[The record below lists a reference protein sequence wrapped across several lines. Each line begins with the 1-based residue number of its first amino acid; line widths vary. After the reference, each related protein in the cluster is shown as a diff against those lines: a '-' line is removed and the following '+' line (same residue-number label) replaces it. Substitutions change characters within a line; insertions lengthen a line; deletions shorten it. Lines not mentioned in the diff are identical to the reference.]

1 MSEKKSQQKNSKE
14 KENGKSD
21 SNDDIPQT
29 SLIIENQNIERTLTK
44 KNAEISFLK
53 SKIKENMKYNEQIQ
67 SELFT
72 LKKFYTDSSKLRR
85 ELEAANEKNDELEY
99 EIENLNKKILE
110 QHKQFSDTQRV
121 SEKKHLTE
129 ITKLKV
135 TIDSYIQKTLRSNMN
150 ELDNEK
156 LNLQL
161 RELKK
166 ENKNI
171 VDRTKQQIIQKEMQN
186 KIKFA
191 KLRDKMLENINETKD
206 EVTELN
212 MKYMDIS
219 TKLTLLQNHQ
229 LLVQLDYQAQQ
240 LEESTRKNEIYKKK
254 IEDLTKDIEL
264 HKEVEVSF
272 AEKNRKLVRE
282 LMRYKNE
289 ENKDNNN
296 NNKDNNKEIKISEG
310 NSAFQGNN
318 SIMNSQQQQSLNL
331 SLATNNSFNK
341 LGFANNNDFSRI
353 LYLEK
358 KVLNL
363 EKKLE
368 QKKREYND
376 LKDKNE
382 HIENML
388 KNKDRKYSGLYNF
401 LEESL
406 NNFFNDEFILNN
418 KDIYINTDALRK
430 FDFSN
435 LTKEQKYSTLIILMK
450 YLIPLITNEKEVL
463 KPNNFFEKYNIQYH
477 APKENTLIIN
487 DKFRKFL
494 NIKQRNK
501 NSAVSTD
508 NIYKVKNDNNNFE
521 NLPSISR
528 GPNYRKIR
536 AKLPAPSSSNFSG
549 KGNQSTNQ

>member
-1 MSEKKSQQKNSKE
+1 MSEKQENQKISKE
-14 KENGKSD
+14 NEKSD
-21 SNDDIPQT
+21 SNDENPPN
-29 SLIIENQNIERTLTK
+29 SLIGQNGNIALALNK

-53 SKIKENMKYNEQIQ
+53 SKIKENMRQNEQIQ

-72 LKKFYTDSSKLRR
+72 LKKFYSDSSKLRR
-85 ELEAANEKNDELEY
+85 ELDAANEKNNELEY
-99 EIENLNKKILE
+99 EIENLNKKIIE
-110 QHKQFSDTQRV
+110 QHKQFSDTQRI

-129 ITKLKV
+129 ISKLKV

-156 LNLQL
+156 LNIQL

-171 VDRTKQQIIQKEMQN
+171 VDRTKQQILQKEIQN

-191 KLRDKMLENINETKD
+191 KLRDKMLENINETKE

-240 LEESTRKNEIYKKK
+240 LEESSRKNEIYKKK
-254 IEDLTKDIEL
+254 IEDLTKDIQL
-264 HKEVEVSF
+264 HKEVEISF
-272 AEKNRKLVRE
+272 AEKNRKLVHE
-282 LMRYKNE
+282 LMKYKNE
-289 ENKDNNN
+289 ENKDNNSN
-296 NNKDNNKEIKISEG
+296 SKEIKISES
-310 NSAFQGNN
+310 NSAIQGNN
-318 SIMNSQQQQSLNL
+318 SNINGQQHSLNL
-331 SLATNNSFNK
+331 SLASNNSLNNK
-341 LGFANNNDFSRI
+341 LVLGNNNDLSRI

-358 KVLNL
+358 KVLSL

-376 LKDKNE
+376 LREKNE

-406 NNFFNDEFILNN
+406 NNFFNDDFILNN

-430 FDFSN
+430 FEFNNLSN
-435 LTKEQKYSTLIILMK
+435 EQKYSTLITLMK
-450 YLIPLITNEKEVL
+450 YLMPLISNEKAVL
-463 KPNNFFEKYNIQYH
+463 KPNNFLEKYNIQYH
-477 APKENTLIIN
+477 MPKENTLIIN

-494 NIKQRNK
+494 SIKQRNK
-501 NSAVSTD
+501 NSASSTD
-508 NIYKVKNDNNNFE
+508 NIYRGKNDNNLE
-521 NLPSISR
+521 NLPSISK
-528 GPNYRKIR
+528 GANYRKIM
-536 AKLPAPSSSNFSG
+536 KKIPASSSSVFSG
-549 KGNQSTNQ
+549 RINQSANQ

>member
-1 MSEKKSQQKNSKE
+1 MSEKQENQKISKE
-14 KENGKSD
+14 NEKSD
-21 SNDDIPQT
+21 SNDENPPN
-29 SLIIENQNIERTLTK
+29 SLIGQNGNIALALNK

-53 SKIKENMKYNEQIQ
+53 SKIKENMRQNEQIQ

-72 LKKFYTDSSKLRR
+72 LKKFYSDSSKLRR
-85 ELEAANEKNDELEY
+85 ELDAANEKNNELEY
-99 EIENLNKKILE
+99 EIENLNKKIIE
-110 QHKQFSDTQRV
+110 QHKQFSDTQRI

-129 ITKLKV
+129 ISKLKV

-156 LNLQL
+156 LNIQL

-171 VDRTKQQIIQKEMQN
+171 VDRTKQQILQKEIQN

-191 KLRDKMLENINETKD
+191 KLRDKMLENINETKE

-240 LEESTRKNEIYKKK
+240 LEESSRKNEIYKKK
-254 IEDLTKDIEL
+254 IEDLTKDIQL
-264 HKEVEVSF
+264 HKEVEISF
-272 AEKNRKLVRE
+272 AEKNRKLVHE
-282 LMRYKNE
+282 LMKYKNE
-289 ENKDNNN
+289 ENKDNNSN
-296 NNKDNNKEIKISEG
+296 SKEIKISES
-310 NSAFQGNN
+310 NSAIQGNN
-318 SIMNSQQQQSLNL
+318 SNINGQQHSLNL
-331 SLATNNSFNK
+331 SLASNNSLNNK
-341 LGFANNNDFSRI
+341 LVLGNNNDLSRI

-358 KVLNL
+358 KVLSL

-376 LKDKNE
+376 LREKNE

-406 NNFFNDEFILNN
+406 NNFFNDDFILNN

-430 FDFSN
+430 FEFNNLSN
-435 LTKEQKYSTLIILMK
+435 EQKYSTLITLMK
-450 YLIPLITNEKEVL
+450 YLMPLISNEKAVL
-463 KPNNFFEKYNIQYH
+463 KPNNFLEKYNIQYH
-477 APKENTLIIN
+477 MPKENTLIIN

-494 NIKQRNK
+494 SIKQRNK
-501 NSAVSTD
+501 NSASSTD
-508 NIYKVKNDNNNFE
+508 NIYRGKNDNNLE
-521 NLPSISR
+521 NLPSISK
-528 GPNYRKIR
+528 GANYRKIM
-536 AKLPAPSSSNFSG
+536 KKIPVSSSSVFSG
-549 KGNQSTNQ
+549 RINQSANQ

>member
-1 MSEKKSQQKNSKE
+1 MSEKQENQKISKE
-14 KENGKSD
+14 NEKSD
-21 SNDDIPQT
+21 SNDENPPN
-29 SLIIENQNIERTLTK
+29 SLIGQNGNIALALNK

-53 SKIKENMKYNEQIQ
+53 SKIKENMRQNEQIQ

-72 LKKFYTDSSKLRR
+72 LKKFYSDSSKLRR
-85 ELEAANEKNDELEY
+85 ELDAANEKNNELEY
-99 EIENLNKKILE
+99 EIENLNKKIIE
-110 QHKQFSDTQRV
+110 QHKQFSDTQRI

-129 ITKLKV
+129 ISKLKV

-156 LNLQL
+156 LNIQL

-171 VDRTKQQIIQKEMQN
+171 VDRTKQQILQKEIQN

-191 KLRDKMLENINETKD
+191 KLRDKMLENINETKE

-240 LEESTRKNEIYKKK
+240 LEESSRKNEIYKKK
-254 IEDLTKDIEL
+254 IEDLTKDIQL
-264 HKEVEVSF
+264 HKEVEISF
-272 AEKNRKLVRE
+272 AEKNRKLVHE
-282 LMRYKNE
+282 LMKYKNE
-289 ENKDNNN
+289 ENKDNNS
-296 NNKDNNKEIKISEG
+296 KEIKISES

-318 SIMNSQQQQSLNL
+318 SNINGQQHSLNL
-331 SLATNNSFNK
+331 SLASNNSLNNK
-341 LGFANNNDFSRI
+341 LVLGNNNDLSRI

-358 KVLNL
+358 KVLSL

-376 LKDKNE
+376 LREKNE

-406 NNFFNDEFILNN
+406 NNFFNDDFILNN

-430 FDFSN
+430 FEFNNLSN
-435 LTKEQKYSTLIILMK
+435 EQKYSTLITLMK
-450 YLIPLITNEKEVL
+450 YLMPLISNEKAVL
-463 KPNNFFEKYNIQYH
+463 KPNNFLEKYNIQYH
-477 APKENTLIIN
+477 MPKENTLIIN

-494 NIKQRNK
+494 SIKQRNK
-501 NSAVSTD
+501 NSASSTD
-508 NIYKVKNDNNNFE
+508 NIYRGKNDNNLE
-521 NLPSISR
+521 NLPSISK
-528 GPNYRKIR
+528 GANYRKIM
-536 AKLPAPSSSNFSG
+536 KKIPVSSSSVFSG
-549 KGNQSTNQ
+549 RINQSANQ

>member
-1 MSEKKSQQKNSKE
+1 MSEKQENQKISKE
-14 KENGKSD
+14 NEKSD
-21 SNDDIPQT
+21 SNDENPPN
-29 SLIIENQNIERTLTK
+29 SLIGQNGNIALALNK

-53 SKIKENMKYNEQIQ
+53 SNIKENMRQNEQIQ

-72 LKKFYTDSSKLRR
+72 LKKFYSDSSKLRR
-85 ELEAANEKNDELEY
+85 ELDAANEKNNELEY
-99 EIENLNKKILE
+99 EIENLNKKIIE
-110 QHKQFSDTQRV
+110 QHKQFSDTQRI

-129 ITKLKV
+129 ISKLKV

-156 LNLQL
+156 LNIQL

-171 VDRTKQQIIQKEMQN
+171 VDRTKQQILQKEIQN

-191 KLRDKMLENINETKD
+191 KLRDKMLENINETKE

-240 LEESTRKNEIYKKK
+240 LEESSRKNEIYKKK
-254 IEDLTKDIEL
+254 IEDLTKDIQL
-264 HKEVEVSF
+264 HKEVEISF
-272 AEKNRKLVRE
+272 AEKNRKLVHE
-282 LMRYKNE
+282 LMKYKNE
-289 ENKDNNN
+289 ENKDNNSN
-296 NNKDNNKEIKISEG
+296 SKEIKISES
-310 NSAFQGNN
+310 NSAIQGNN
-318 SIMNSQQQQSLNL
+318 SNINGQQQHSLNL
-331 SLATNNSFNK
+331 SLASNNSLNNK
-341 LGFANNNDFSRI
+341 LVLGNNNDLSRI

-358 KVLNL
+358 KVLSL

-376 LKDKNE
+376 LREKNE

-406 NNFFNDEFILNN
+406 NNFFNDDFILNN

-430 FDFSN
+430 FEFNNLSN
-435 LTKEQKYSTLIILMK
+435 EQKYSTLITLMK
-450 YLIPLITNEKEVL
+450 YLMPLISNEKAVL
-463 KPNNFFEKYNIQYH
+463 KPNNFLEKYNIQYH
-477 APKENTLIIN
+477 MPKENTLIIN

-494 NIKQRNK
+494 SIKQRNK
-501 NSAVSTD
+501 NSASSTD
-508 NIYKVKNDNNNFE
+508 NIYRGKNDNNLE
-521 NLPSISR
+521 NLPSISK
-528 GPNYRKIR
+528 GANYRKIL
-536 AKLPAPSSSNFSG
+536 KKIPVSSSSVFSG
-549 KGNQSTNQ
+549 RINQSANQ

>member
-1 MSEKKSQQKNSKE
+1 MSEKKENQKISKE
-14 KENGKSD
+14 NEKSD
-21 SNDDIPQT
+21 SNDENPPN
-29 SLIIENQNIERTLTK
+29 SLIGQNGNIALALNK
-44 KNAEISFLK
+44 KKAEISFLK
-53 SKIKENMKYNEQIQ
+53 SKIKENMRQNEQIQ

-72 LKKFYTDSSKLRR
+72 LKKFYSDSSKLRR
-85 ELEAANEKNDELEY
+85 ELDAANEKNNELEY
-99 EIENLNKKILE
+99 EIENLNKKIIE
-110 QHKQFSDTQRV
+110 QHKQFSDTQRI

-129 ITKLKV
+129 ISKLKV

-156 LNLQL
+156 LNIQL

-171 VDRTKQQIIQKEMQN
+171 VDRTKQQILQKEIQN

-191 KLRDKMLENINETKD
+191 KLRDKMLENINETKE

-240 LEESTRKNEIYKKK
+240 LEESSRKNEIYKKK
-254 IEDLTKDIEL
+254 IEDLTKDIQL
-264 HKEVEVSF
+264 HKEVEISF
-272 AEKNRKLVRE
+272 AEKNRKLVHE
-282 LMRYKNE
+282 LMKYKNE
-289 ENKDNNN
+289 ENRDNNSN
-296 NNKDNNKEIKISEG
+296 SKEIKISES
-310 NSAFQGNN
+310 NSAIQGNN
-318 SIMNSQQQQSLNL
+318 SNINGQQHSLNL
-331 SLATNNSFNK
+331 SLASNNSLNNK
-341 LGFANNNDFSRI
+341 LVLGNNNDLSRI

-358 KVLNL
+358 KVLSL

-376 LKDKNE
+376 LREKNE

-406 NNFFNDEFILNN
+406 NNFFNDDFILNN

-430 FDFSN
+430 FEFNNLSN
-435 LTKEQKYSTLIILMK
+435 EQKYSTLITLMK
-450 YLIPLITNEKEVL
+450 YLMPLISNEKAVL
-463 KPNNFFEKYNIQYH
+463 KPNNFLEKYNIQYH
-477 APKENTLIIN
+477 MPKENTLIIN

-494 NIKQRNK
+494 SIKQRNK
-501 NSAVSTD
+501 NSASSTD
-508 NIYKVKNDNNNFE
+508 NIYRGKNDNNLE
-521 NLPSISR
+521 NLPSISK
-528 GPNYRKIR
+528 GANYRKIM
-536 AKLPAPSSSNFSG
+536 KKIPVSSSSVFSG
-549 KGNQSTNQ
+549 RINQSANQ

>member
-1 MSEKKSQQKNSKE
+1 MSEKQENQKISKE
-14 KENGKSD
+14 NEKSD
-21 SNDDIPQT
+21 SNDENPPN
-29 SLIIENQNIERTLTK
+29 SLIGQNGNIALALNK

-53 SKIKENMKYNEQIQ
+53 SKIKENMRQNEQIQ

-72 LKKFYTDSSKLRR
+72 LKKFYSDSSKLRR
-85 ELEAANEKNDELEY
+85 ELDAANEKNNELEY
-99 EIENLNKKILE
+99 EIENLNKKIIE
-110 QHKQFSDTQRV
+110 QHKQFSDTQRI

-129 ITKLKV
+129 ISKLKV

-156 LNLQL
+156 LNIQL

-171 VDRTKQQIIQKEMQN
+171 VDRTKQQILQKEIQN

-191 KLRDKMLENINETKD
+191 KLRDKMLENINETKE

-240 LEESTRKNEIYKKK
+240 LEESSRKNEIYKKK
-254 IEDLTKDIEL
+254 IEDLTKDIQL
-264 HKEVEVSF
+264 HKEVEISF
-272 AEKNRKLVRE
+272 AEKNRKLVHE
-282 LMRYKNE
+282 LMKYKNE
-289 ENKDNNN
+289 ENKDNNSN
-296 NNKDNNKEIKISEG
+296 SKEIKISES
-310 NSAFQGNN
+310 NSAIQGNN
-318 SIMNSQQQQSLNL
+318 SNINGQQHSLNL
-331 SLATNNSFNK
+331 SLASNNSLNNK
-341 LGFANNNDFSRI
+341 LVLGNNNDLSRI

-358 KVLNL
+358 KVLSL

-376 LKDKNE
+376 LREKNE

-406 NNFFNDEFILNN
+406 NNFFNDDFILNN
-418 KDIYINTDALRK
+418 KNIYINTDALRK
-430 FDFSN
+430 FEFNNLSN
-435 LTKEQKYSTLIILMK
+435 EQKYSTLITLMK
-450 YLIPLITNEKEVL
+450 YLMPLISNEKAVL
-463 KPNNFFEKYNIQYH
+463 KPNNFLEKYNIQYH
-477 APKENTLIIN
+477 MPKENTLIIN

-494 NIKQRNK
+494 SIKQRNK
-501 NSAVSTD
+501 NSASSTD
-508 NIYKVKNDNNNFE
+508 NIYRGKNDNNLE
-521 NLPSISR
+521 NLPSISK
-528 GPNYRKIR
+528 GANYRKIM
-536 AKLPAPSSSNFSG
+536 KKIPASSSSVFSG
-549 KGNQSTNQ
+549 RINQSANQ

>member
-1 MSEKKSQQKNSKE
+1 MSSNKKSNQIPSKE
-14 KENGKSD
+14 NENKKSD
-21 SNDDIPQT
+21 SNEDNAQP
-29 SLIIENQNIERTLTK
+29 SVAIENQNFARTLSK
-44 KNAEISFLK
+44 KNAEISLLK
-53 SKIKENMKYNEQIQ
+53 KRIKENLQYNAQMQ

-72 LKKFYTDSSKLRR
+72 LKKFYSDSSKLRR
-85 ELEAANEKNDELEY
+85 ELDVANEKNQQLEF
-99 EIENLNKKILE
+99 EIENLNKKILD
-110 QHKQFSDTQRV
+110 QHKNFSDTQRIM
-121 SEKKHLTE
+121 EKKHLTE
-129 ITKLKV
+129 ISKLKV

-156 LNLQL
+156 LKMKVKEL
-161 RELKK
+161 RK
-166 ENKNI
+166 ENKDI
-171 VDRTKQQIIQKEMQN
+171 IDKTKQQIIQKEIQN
-186 KIKFA
+186 KLKFT
-191 KLRDKMLENINETKD
+191 KLKDKMLENINETKE

-229 LLVQLDYQAQQ
+229 LLVQLDYQTQQ
-240 LEESTRKNEIYKKK
+240 LEESTKKNEIYKKK
-254 IEDLTKDIEL
+254 IADLTKDIEL

-358 KVLNL
+358 KFLNL

-406 NNFFNDEFILNN
+406 NNFFTDDQILNN
-418 KDIYINTDALRK
+418 KDVYINTDALRR

-450 YLIPLITNEKEVL
+450 YLIPLISNEKEVL

-494 NIKQRNK
+494 SIKQRNK
-501 NSAVSTD
+501 NSASSTD
-508 NIYKVKNDNNNFE
+508 NIYKDKNDNNLE
-521 NLPSISR
+521 NLPSISK
-528 GPNYRKIR
+528 GANYRKIM
-536 AKLPAPSSSNFSG
+536 KKIPVSSSSVFSG
-549 KGNQSTNQ
+549 RINQSANQ

>member
-1 MSEKKSQQKNSKE
+1 MSEKKSKQKNSKE

-129 ITKLKV
+129 ISKLKV

-191 KLRDKMLENINETKD
+191 KLRDKMLENINETKE

-240 LEESTRKNEIYKKK
+240 LEESSRKNEIYKKK
-254 IEDLTKDIEL
+254 IEDLTKDIQL
-264 HKEVEVSF
+264 HKEVEISF
-272 AEKNRKLVRE
+272 AEKNRKLVHE
-282 LMRYKNE
+282 LMKYKNE
-289 ENKDNNN
+289 ENKDNNSN
-296 NNKDNNKEIKISEG
+296 SKEIKISES
-310 NSAFQGNN
+310 NSAIQGNN
-318 SIMNSQQQQSLNL
+318 SNINGQQHSLNL
-331 SLATNNSFNK
+331 SLASNNSLNNK
-341 LGFANNNDFSRI
+341 LVLGNNNDLSRI

-358 KVLNL
+358 KVLSL

-376 LKDKNE
+376 LREKNE

-406 NNFFNDEFILNN
+406 NNFFNDDFILNN

-430 FDFSN
+430 FEFNNLSN
-435 LTKEQKYSTLIILMK
+435 EQKYSTLITLMK
-450 YLIPLITNEKEVL
+450 YLMPLISNEKAVL
-463 KPNNFFEKYNIQYH
+463 KPNNFLEKYNIQYH
-477 APKENTLIIN
+477 MPKENTLIIN

-494 NIKQRNK
+494 SIKQRNK
-501 NSAVSTD
+501 NSASSTD
-508 NIYKVKNDNNNFE
+508 NIYRGKNDNNLE
-521 NLPSISR
+521 NLPSISK
-528 GPNYRKIR
+528 GANYRKIM
-536 AKLPAPSSSNFSG
+536 KKIPASSSSVFSG
-549 KGNQSTNQ
+549 RINQSANQ